1 MRETLTIDGVAQ
13 AIVRIQQVAR
23 ASGSDRFRACLQEL
37 TDLHQELVR
46 GHTPDLSSCPKAVDA
61 LDFVA
66 QLQRSSLATPAAE
79 ALQARTSAETM
90 RRIARHRKDLHA
102 EQTQKKPR
110 SPQADRGSAKSSGRI
125 RTFLEER
132 LDHWRGTGTGKWVA
146 ADWKV
151 VTHRETDVAEVACET
166 ILRLVVPDASPLP
179 VHAEF
184 RYRTSDPYAV
194 EAVFHTGQNEH
205 PTWVFGREI
214 ITAGLRTHAGA
225 GDVKI
230 WPSMSAGT
238 KTICISLS
246 SPEGTALLEAPRAA
260 LQSFLRRTNELIPLG
275 TEKEHINLDVDKVF
289 GLNTARTEEGK
300 PQAKTEQ

>member
-1 MRETLTIDGVAQ
+1 MMRETLTIDGVAQ

-110 SPQADRGSAKSSGRI
+110 SPKPTGGRRSPPVGSAHSSKNGSITGEAQAPENGSLPTGR
-125 RTFLEER
+125 
-132 LDHWRGTGTGKWVA
+132 W
-146 ADWKV
+146 
-151 VTHRETDVAEVACET
+151 
-166 ILRLVVPDASPLP
+166 
-179 VHAEF
+179 
-184 RYRTSDPYAV
+184 
-194 EAVFHTGQNEH
+194 
-205 PTWVFGREI
+205 
-214 ITAGLRTHAGA
+214 
-225 GDVKI
+225 
-230 WPSMSAGT
+230 
-238 KTICISLS
+238 
-246 SPEGTALLEAPRAA
+246 
-260 LQSFLRRTNELIPLG
+260 
-275 TEKEHINLDVDKVF
+275 
-289 GLNTARTEEGK
+289 
-300 PQAKTEQ
+300 